1 MSYTQKVTTE
11 ILCFVLSKRQTGCSN
26 SSRCTFIRRKEPFLT
41 FFTSSCKYKAET
53 KHHQVMTTTPTW
65 GNNYMGCRA
74 TNLEHRPFVCLAAKK
89 YCTFACKMLTK
100 TEWEH
105 LPADWKYHFY
115 RITFHIR
122 TQLSVCY
129 WGCHVCLSILI
140 LLISPGIRQYVC

>member
-74 TNLEHRPFVCLAAKK
+74 TNLEHRPFVWQLRNIVLLLVKCSLRLSESIFLQIGS
-89 YCTFACKMLTK
+89 TIF
-100 TEWEH
+100 TESLFTSEH
-105 LPADWKYHFY
+105 NFQCVIGVVMFVSAF
-115 RITFHIR
+115 
-122 TQLSVCY
+122 LSC
-129 WGCHVCLSILI
+129 
-140 LLISPGIRQYVC
+140 